1 MRPRPSILRNLFL
14 AFLGFGLLM
23 GIVFPV
29 YAQFF
34 VDYKPGMRLGFIV
47 GCLVAGATIGLI
59 NYALVRLVL
68 LRKLARIADVANAI
82 SQKDVTRRCTIESDD
97 LVGEMVASFNG
108 MCETL
113 QGMVQRIDAAT
124 EELSRA
130 STGLNEVTD
139 GSRRRAEQQSA
150 QTEEAGR
157 DITQMGEAVDAVT
170 SSAAEAAEAADEA
183 DRHSRS
189 GTDALGEVAGAIRT
203 LTTELEQAAGTAQ
216 QLEGDSAAVQQI
228 LEAIKGIAEQTN
240 LLALNAS
247 IEAARAGENGR
258 GFAVVADEVRSLAHR
273 ARQSAEEIEAILGRF
288 GEGTRA
294 AAEAM
299 TASRERARETVAHA
313 DAVVESLQTASAAV
327 STMREQNTHIAEVA
341 REQSALTTRTRENI
355 EASREGAAESAEA
368 ARHTAE
374 AGKGLA
380 RLAEQLRSLVRE
392 FRT

>member
-1 MRPRPSILRNLFL
+1 MQPRPSILRKLFL
-14 AFLGFGLLM
+14 AFLGFGLVM
-23 GIVFPV
+23 GMVFPV

-34 VDYKPGMRLGFIV
+34 VEYKPGMRLGFIA
-47 GCLVAGATIGLI
+47 GCLVAGATIGVI

-82 SQKDVTRRCTIESDD
+82 SHKDVTRRCVIESDD
-97 LVGEMVASFNG
+97 LIGEMVASFNG
-108 MCETL
+108 MCDTL
-113 QGMVQRIDAAT
+113 QAMVQRIDAAT

-130 STGLNEVTD
+130 SADLNGVTD
-139 GSRRRAEQQSA
+139 GSRQRAEEQSA

-157 DITQMGEAVDAVT
+157 DMTQMGEAIDAVT
-170 SSAAEAAEAADEA
+170 ASAGEAAAAADEA

-189 GTDALGEVAGAIRT
+189 GTEALGEVAGAIRT
-203 LTTELEQAAGTAQ
+203 LTTELEQAAATAE
-216 QLEGDSAAVQQI
+216 QLEADSEAVQQI

-273 ARQSAEEIEAILGRF
+273 ARQSTDEIEAILGRF
-288 GEGTRA
+288 GSGTREA
-294 AAEAM
+294 AQAM
-299 TASRERARETVAHA
+299 TASRGRARETMEHT
-313 DAVVESLQTASAAV
+313 DAVVASLQTASEAV
-327 STMREQNTHIAEVA
+327 STMREKNTHIAEVA
-341 REQSALTTRTRENI
+341 HEQSALTARARRNI

-368 ARHTAE
+368 ARRTAE
-374 AGKGLA
+374 AGKDLG
-380 RLAEQLRSLVRE
+380 RLAEQLRGLVRE